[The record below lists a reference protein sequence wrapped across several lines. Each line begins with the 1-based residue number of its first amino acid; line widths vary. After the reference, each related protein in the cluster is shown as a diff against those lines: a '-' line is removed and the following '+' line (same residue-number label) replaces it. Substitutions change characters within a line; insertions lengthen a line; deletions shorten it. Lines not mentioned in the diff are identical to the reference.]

1 MREREGIF
9 VDVCVNVAVDV
20 PVEVTECVVGVVV
33 GDTDR
38 GDGVG
43 VVLPLKRWLRV
54 GVGEPGVSV

>member
-1 MREREGIF
+1 M
-9 VDVCVNVAVDV
+9 DVCVNVAVYV